1 MRFLR
6 YVLCLLLVSILFVA
20 TVKAGEL
27 EEIKAQIRKLQER
40 VEQLEAERKPEP
52 IPPKSQDSDNSIED
66 ASGEKT
72 PKPLNIFGK
81 SVKLTFYGT
90 LQTDV
95 MHDFQTLGLG
105 DSFINEFITGE
116 IPVRGSEAAQKDN
129 RTGFS
134 VNQSNVNLG
143 LETPTDYGSMKVFTE
158 INLAKNISG
167 GPAFQLYQGYG
178 ALGPF
183 LAGKAWSTF
192 TDTSAI
198 PDTLDYEGPQA
209 IPEVRHVMLRWTQP
223 LPRDLSLI
231 FALEEPVAELTLP
244 AGASAVNRVPDVITR
259 LQFEPPWATLNASGL
274 YRRLHGEGGGFDAS
288 ANGWGLQLGG
298 NIDAFGRDSFQF
310 GALYGHG
317 LGHYIQ
323 DTQGYGLDAAPSA
336 PGASDLEAIPAFSGW
351 VGYQHWWT
359 ETLRSTATY
368 GYVRLWNNAG
378 QPADTYKRTTYVSAN
393 IIWSPWRP
401 VDMGFEYLYGE
412 RQTKSAG
419 DGRNSRLQFSVKFN
433 FGK

>member
-1 MRFLR
+1 
-6 YVLCLLLVSILFVA
+6 LLLVSILFAA
-20 TVKAGEL
+20 TAKADEL

-40 VEQLEAERKPEP
+40 VEQLEAERKPES

-95 MHDFQTLGLG
+95 MHDFQALGLE

-143 LETPTDYGSMKVFTE
+143 LETPTDYGSMKVFAE

-183 LAGKAWSTF
+183 LAGKAWST
-192 TDTSAI
+192 
-198 PDTLDYEGPQA
+198 
-209 IPEVRHVMLRWTQP
+209 
-223 LPRDLSLI
+223 
-231 FALEEPVAELTLP
+231 
-244 AGASAVNRVPDVITR
+244 
-259 LQFEPPWATLNASGL
+259 
-274 YRRLHGEGGGFDAS
+274 LHGH
-288 ANGWGLQLGG
+288 LCHT
-298 NIDAFGRDSFQF
+298 R
-310 GALYGHG
+310 Y
-317 LGHYIQ
+317 
-323 DTQGYGLDAAPSA
+323 P
-336 PGASDLEAIPAFSGW
+336 
-351 VGYQHWWT
+351 
-359 ETLRSTATY
+359 
-368 GYVRLWNNAG
+368 RL
-378 QPADTYKRTTYVSAN
+378 
-393 IIWSPWRP
+393 
-401 VDMGFEYLYGE
+401 
-412 RQTKSAG
+412 
-419 DGRNSRLQFSVKFN
+419 
-433 FGK
+433 